1 MNLMSSSPNAQ
12 RYDPPCLCLFF
23 LKSGVQ
29 PPLEVPLSSDKY
41 SFLSM
46 LILCQLK
53 KTCSSWQNPLDPIS
67 VSLSYTNRNLPPYTF
82 DPSQIGAST
91 RGRDEHR
98 IATGLYQHPTFHLN
112 GDFRKDIPVNATHLP
127 RHNTHESIY
136 EWPQGAYHTPL
147 SQVSTP
153 GTEISSDWSSRREWP
168 GDILADDEVMLDSTR
183 DGVQSTDQLAA
194 LVTPRGGSTM
204 VDHAQS
210 RSDSMEMDKSGFT
223 ASAEPYSRQTL
234 EDLMKQAASVMSRQ
248 KKSALVM
255 SSCATGGK
263 CRCQV
268 SSGTIHNH
276 AICV

>member
-1 MNLMSSSPNAQ
+1 MTLNLTSSSPNTQ
-12 RYDPPCLCLFF
+12 RYDPRCLCLFF

-29 PPLEVPLSSDKY
+29 PPLEVLLSSHKC
-41 SFLSM
+41 ST

-53 KTCSSWQNPLDPIS
+53 KTCSTWQNPLDTILE
-67 VSLSYTNRNLPPYTF
+67 SLPCANRNLPPYTF
-82 DPSQIGAST
+82 DPSQIGSST

-98 IATGLYQHPTFHLN
+98 IETGLYQPPAIHIH
-112 GDFRKDIPVNATHLP
+112 GDFRKDFPVNATQLP
-127 RHNTHESIY
+127 RHDTHENIS

-147 SQVSTP
+147 SQVRTP

-168 GDILADDEVMLDSTR
+168 GNILVEDEMMADATR
-183 DGVQSTDQLAA
+183 DGVESTDQLAA
-194 LVTPRGGSTM
+194 VVAPLGGSTM

-210 RSDSMEMDKSGFT
+210 RPDSMEMDNSGSIV
-223 ASAEPYSRQTL
+223 SAEPYSRQTL

-263 CRCQV
+263 CRCQI
-268 SSGTIHNH
+268 SSGTTHNH
-276 AICV
+276 AICA